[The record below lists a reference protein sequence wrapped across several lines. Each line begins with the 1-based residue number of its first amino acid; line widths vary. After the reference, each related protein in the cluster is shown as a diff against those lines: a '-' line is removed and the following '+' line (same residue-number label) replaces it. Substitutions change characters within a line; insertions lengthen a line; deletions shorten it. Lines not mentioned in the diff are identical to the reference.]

1 MESETE
7 EEVAPLFETAV
18 QELNEIETLFQ
29 AMLGK
34 LDSAT
39 TPLIHRRMEPLND
52 AVRQWCATKEI
63 LDGLTAAKWFKA
75 LLGSAIHIEIEA
87 RMVTFSQADSDL
99 WGGTQVTF
107 FDLLR
112 NIPSW
117 FRRL

>member
-7 EEVAPLFETAV
+7 EEVAPLFENAV
-18 QELNEIETLFQ
+18 QELDEIETLFQ

-63 LDGLTAAKWFKA
+63 LDGLTTAKWFKA
-75 LLGSAIHIEIEA
+75 LLGSAIHIEIDA
-87 RMVTFSQADSDL
+87 RMITFSEADSHL
-99 WGGTQVTF
+99 WDGTQVTF

-117 FRRL
+117 FRWL